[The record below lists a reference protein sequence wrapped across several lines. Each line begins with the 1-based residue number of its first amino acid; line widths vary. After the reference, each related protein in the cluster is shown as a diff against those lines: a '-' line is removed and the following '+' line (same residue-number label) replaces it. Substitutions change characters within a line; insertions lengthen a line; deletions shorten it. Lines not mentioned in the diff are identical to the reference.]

1 MSAPLRVLHLVQN
14 LNYGGMERLIHEL
27 ARLADPARLEVHV
40 MALQYV
46 GRFGQGLEGVAP
58 VHLAGRMEPWS
69 LLRPAVL
76 AQRIRRIGPRVV
88 HTHSGVW
95 LKGARAARMAGVPR
109 VVHTEHGRRHP
120 DPPADRWLDG
130 RAARWTD
137 VVCAVSRPLAA
148 QLEARVVRGRAS
160 VAVVRNGVDTEVF
173 HPRADDGRARAALG
187 IAPGAPVLG
196 SIGRLEPVKGYDV
209 AVRALALLLAGWSDG
224 PAPVLLVAGDG
235 SERARLAALARALGI
250 ADHVLLPG
258 WRDDLAAL
266 HPCFSLFTLSSHS
279 EGTSVSLL
287 EAMSAGLCPVVT
299 DAGGNADV
307 LGPALR
313 HRLVPRN
320 DPAALA
326 RAWRDA
332 LRDIA
337 ARRADGRAARERVTA
352 RFSAHVMALRYEAV
366 YRGAPLSDDDAGAAW
381 RAEPIDPTGS
391 ADSVDSTDS
400 MDSTDSV
407 DSVDSTDSTDSTDR
421 VDAVEDGRVALRSSE
436 GGGAEGWG

>member
-14 LNYGGMERLIHEL
+14 LNYGGMERLIHEM
-27 ARLADPARLEVHV
+27 ARLADPDRLEVHV

-46 GRFGQGLEGVAP
+46 GRFGDGLDGVAR

-69 LLRPAVL
+69 LLRPAAL
-76 AQRIRRIGPRVV
+76 AERIREIGPDVV

-120 DPPADRWLDG
+120 DPLDDRWLDR
-130 RAARWTD
+130 RAARCTD

-148 QLEARVVRGRAS
+148 HLDAQVVRGRA
-160 VAVVRNGVDTEVF
+160 AVTVVPNGVDTDAF
-173 HPRADDGRARAALG
+173 RPRADEGGLRTRLG

-196 SIGRLEPVKGYDV
+196 SVGRLEPVKGYDV
-209 AVRALALLLAGWSDG
+209 ALRALALLLETWNEGD
-224 PAPVLLVAGDG
+224 APVLLVAGDG
-235 SERARLAALARALGI
+235 SERARLRALARALGI
-250 ADHVLLPG
+250 AGRVVLPG

-266 HPCFSLFTLSSHS
+266 HAGFSLFTMSSHS

-307 LGPALR
+307 LGAALR
-313 HRLVPRN
+313 HRLVPRG

-326 RAWRDA
+326 RAWSDA
-332 LRDIA
+332 LRDA
-337 ARRADGRAARERVTA
+337 DACRADGRAARERVAA
-352 RFSAHVMALRYEAV
+352 RFSARAMARRYEAI
-366 YRGAPLSDDDAGAAW
+366 YRGAP
-381 RAEPIDPTGS
+381 
-391 ADSVDSTDS
+391 AD
-400 MDSTDSV
+400 
-407 DSVDSTDSTDSTDR
+407 
-421 VDAVEDGRVALRSSE
+421 
-436 GGGAEGWG
+436 GGGAWTTSAERAGGGRRVVPGAVHARAEGWG

>member
-27 ARLADPARLEVHV
+27 ARRADPARLEVHV

-46 GRFGQGLEGVAP
+46 GRFGQGLDGVAG

-69 LLRPAVL
+69 LLHPAAL
-76 AQRIRRIGPRVV
+76 AERIRRIAPDVV

-120 DPPADRWLDG
+120 DPLDDRWLDR
-130 RAARWTD
+130 RAARCTD

-148 QLEARVVRGRAS
+148 HLHAHVVRGRARI
-160 VAVVRNGVDTEVF
+160 AVVPNGVDTDAF
-173 HPRADDGRARAALG
+173 CPRADDGRLRAELG
-187 IAPGAPVLG
+187 MVPGTPVLG
-196 SIGRLEPVKGYDV
+196 SVGRLEPVKGYDV
-209 AVRALALLLAGWSDG
+209 ALRALALLLETWSEG
-224 PAPVLLVAGDG
+224 PAPVLVVAGDG
-235 SERARLAALARALGI
+235 SRRARLAALAEALGI
-250 ADHVLLPG
+250 ADRVLLPG

-266 HPCFSLFTLSSHS
+266 HAGFSLFTLSSHS

-287 EAMSAGLCPVVT
+287 EAMSAGLCPVAT

-326 RAWRDA
+326 RAWGDA
-332 LRDIA
+332 LRGAD
-337 ARRADGRAARERVTA
+337 ARLADGHAARERVAA
-352 RFSAHVMALRYEAV
+352 RFSARAMARRYEAL
-366 YRGAPLSDDDAGAAW
+366 YRGARAGVDDDGGAAW
-381 RAEPIDPTGS
+381 MEP
-391 ADSVDSTDS
+391 ADSV
-400 MDSTDSV
+400 
-407 DSVDSTDSTDSTDR
+407 
-421 VDAVEDGRVALRSSE
+421 EGGRVAVRSA
-436 GGGAEGWG
+436 GGSSAEGWG